1 MSQQQR
7 CVRCERAIDAWARI
21 CPYCNWDQSRPAP
34 VREVVPAPVAEYKPP
49 EETTLR
55 QKATYAGAGVLLL
68 IVAFAVGMII
78 NRDGAPTNAPESV
91 SDGET
96 EEAVSAPRRA
106 DTPLVP
112 TNERGGFEAPITS
125 APVNDPAEGVAA
137 NEWDRSDATAV
148 SSVEYAQLARRAQA
162 EKRPTTALVDPR
174 TITGSAY
181 GQAPAAPRQRSPVTA
196 TGAPAAA
203 RMASLRTRP
212 VPQYQPVPRM
222 NARGSA
228 RLDLMIGPD
237 GRVKDINVRR
247 SISGNSAALIG
258 AVQQW
263 RFKPATAN
271 GHPVAAPYSVEIS
284 FKP

>member
-1 MSQQQR
+1 MSEQRR
-7 CVRCERAIDAWARI
+7 CVRCERAIDGWARI

-34 VREVVPAPVAEYKPP
+34 VHEVVPAPVAEYKPP
-49 EETTLR
+49 AEKTLQ
-55 QKATYAGAGVLLL
+55 QKLMYAGAGVLLL
-68 IVAFAVGMII
+68 IVAFGVGMFI
-78 NRDGAPTNAPESV
+78 NRDGAPKNVPESV
-91 SDGET
+91 IDS
-96 EEAVSAPRRA
+96 EEQAAVSAPKRA

-148 SSVEYAQLARRAQA
+148 SSAEYAQLARRAQA
-162 EKRPTTALVDPR
+162 EKKQTTALVDPR

-181 GQAPAAPRQRSPVTA
+181 GQEAAAPRRHAPVTA
-196 TGAPAAA
+196 TGQVAS
-203 RMASLRTRP
+203 SLRTRP
-212 VPQYQPVPRM
+212 VPLSQPVPRLA
-222 NARGSA
+222 ARGSA
-228 RLDLMIGPD
+228 RLDLVIGPD

-271 GHPVAAPYSVEIS
+271 GRPVAAPYSVEIS

>member
-1 MSQQQR
+1 MSEQR
-7 CVRCERAIDAWARI
+7 KCLRCERGIDAWARI

-34 VREVVPAPVAEYKPP
+34 LHEAVPAAVAEYKPP
-49 EETTLR
+49 AETSLR
-55 QKATYAGAGVLLL
+55 KKLLYAGAGVLLL
-68 IVAFAVGMII
+68 IVAFGVGMFI
-78 NRDGAPTNAPESV
+78 NRDGAPKNAPDAITDGVPEAPVSV
-91 SDGET
+91 
-96 EEAVSAPRRA
+96 PKRA

-112 TNERGGFEAPITS
+112 TNEPGGYEAPITS
-125 APVNDPAEGVAA
+125 APASNPAEGVAA

-148 SSVEYAQLARRAQA
+148 SSAEYAQLARRAQA
-162 EKRPTTALVDPR
+162 EKKQPAGLVDPR

-181 GQAPAAPRQRSPVTA
+181 GQAPAAPRRRAPVTA

-203 RMASLRTRP
+203 QTAGIRTRP
-212 VPQYQPVPRM
+212 VPQYQPVPRL

-271 GHPVAAPYSVEIS
+271 GQPVAAPYSVEIS

>member
-1 MSQQQR
+1 MSEQKP
-7 CVRCERAIDAWARI
+7 CVRCERAIDGWARI

-49 EETTLR
+49 AEKTLR
-55 QKATYAGAGVLLL
+55 QKAIYAGAGLLLL
-68 IVAFAVGMII
+68 IVAFGIGMLI
-78 NRDGAPTNAPESV
+78 NRDGAPKNVPESV
-91 SDGET
+91 ID
-96 EEAVSAPRRA
+96 EEAQTVSVPKRA

-148 SSVEYAQLARRAQA
+148 SSVEYAQLERRAQA
-162 EKRPTTALVDPR
+162 EKKKSAGLVDPR
-174 TITGSAY
+174 TITGTAY
-181 GQAPAAPRQRSPVTA
+181 NQAPRRRSPVTA
-196 TGAPAAA
+196 TGQV
-203 RMASLRTRP
+203 ASLRTRP
-212 VPQYQPVPRM
+212 VPLSQPVPRLA
-222 NARGSA
+222 ARGSA
-228 RLDLMIGPD
+228 RLDLVIGPD

-271 GHPVAAPYSVEIS
+271 GRPVAAPYSVEIS
-284 FKP
+284 FRP

>member
-1 MSQQQR
+1 
-7 CVRCERAIDAWARI
+7 
-21 CPYCNWDQSRPAP
+21 
-34 VREVVPAPVAEYKPP
+34 
-49 EETTLR
+49 
-55 QKATYAGAGVLLL
+55 
-68 IVAFAVGMII
+68 MII
-78 NRDGAPTNAPESV
+78 NRDGAPKNVPESV
-91 SDGET
+91 TDGET
-96 EEAVSAPRRA
+96 EAAVSTPKRA

-162 EKRPTTALVDPR
+162 EKRKPTSLVDPR

-181 GQAPAAPRQRSPVTA
+181 GQEPRQRSPVTA

-203 RMASLRTRP
+203 AARTASLRTRP
-212 VPQYQPVPRM
+212 VPQYQPVPRL

-263 RFKPATAN
+263 RFRPATAN

>member
-1 MSQQQR
+1 MSEQKR
-7 CVRCERAIDAWARI
+7 CVRCERGIDAWSRI

-34 VREVVPAPVAEYKPP
+34 VQEFVPVPVAEYKPP
-49 EETTLR
+49 SEKTLR
-55 QKATYAGAGVLLL
+55 QKLIYGGAGLLLL
-68 IVAFAVGMII
+68 IVAFGIGMII
-78 NRDGAPTNAPESV
+78 NRDGAPKNAPESV
-91 SDGET
+91 LEN
-96 EEAVSAPRRA
+96 EEQSVSTAKRA

-125 APVNDPAEGVAA
+125 APVNDPAQGVAA

-162 EKRPTTALVDPR
+162 EKRPASGIVDPR

-181 GQAPAAPRQRSPVTA
+181 KPPPPAPRRPSATA
-196 TGAPAAA
+196 SAPSVAA
-203 RMASLRTRP
+203 LRTRP
-212 VPQYQPVPRM
+212 VPQYQPVPRL

-228 RLDLMIGPD
+228 RLDLIVGAD

-263 RFKPATAN
+263 RFKPAMAN
-271 GHPVAAPYSVEIS
+271 GRPVAAPYSVEIS